1 MTTRRRRHVSTS
13 REVLS
18 VGGTRSKTRRREEK
32 KSSCFAGHQ
41 ELRGTGLWMFE
52 LWLKGCAG
60 VWVMYY
66 VNSHISPRTRLVSL
80 TAKTDTAW
88 RRKRSP
94 RLSSSCRVASR
105 ENLKK
110 KKISSLLLLLR
121 NSVKNFRRMKTF
133 VRGKTSLVARSC
145 FCVVGWIPT
154 GTKIFVFSS
163 SENYNFQYYN

>member
-1 MTTRRRRHVSTS
+1 MISWSHWTRTPFFLYFPPPPLRPYSFSAWMTTRRRRHVSTS

-18 VGGTRSKTRRREEK
+18 VGGTRSKTRRRK

-105 ENLKK
+105 KLEKEEDLE
-110 KKISSLLLLLR
+110 
-121 NSVKNFRRMKTF
+121 F
-133 VRGKTSLVARSC
+133 VIVVA
-145 FCVVGWIPT
+145 
-154 GTKIFVFSS
+154 
-163 SENYNFQYYN
+163 Q